1 MNKSVRSHKPISIQ
15 KDKYLWPYLLV
26 APALI
31 TVCCI
36 VLIPAVKALV
46 MSLQNYDL
54 RYSPKDIHYIGLE
67 NYKEVLGDKFF
78 WNSVSR
84 TLIMVLL
91 CVSLQFLL
99 GFALALLLNRSFR
112 GRGVL
117 RAVSMIPWVVPGVL
131 VGLIWR
137 WMYDG
142 NYGVINDI
150 LVKLGIFK
158 QFFGFLAQPDSALL
172 SVIFTYVW
180 QGIPFFT
187 LMILAALQSVPHELY
202 EAASIDGASAAQKL
216 TRVTIPAIKNS
227 ITVSLMLRVIWVANS
242 VDVIFNM
249 TEGGPAYAT
258 QTLAVYIYQKAKA
271 MNLGYSSTLAVLL
284 MIILMC
290 VAIPYMIY
298 SFRTEEDL

>member
-1 MNKSVRSHKPISIQ
+1 MRKSKQSRKPITIS

-31 TVCCI
+31 TICCI

-54 RYSPKDIHYIGLE
+54 RYSPKDIHFIGLD
-67 NYKEVLGDKFF
+67 NYRAVLGDEFF
-78 WNSVSR
+78 WNSVWR
-84 TLIMVLL
+84 TLIMVVL

-99 GFALALLLNRSFR
+99 GFALAVLLNRNFR

-150 LVKLGIFK
+150 LVKLGIF
-158 QFFGFLAQPDSALL
+158 QHYYGFLAQPDSALL
-172 SVIFTYVW
+172 SVILTYVW

-202 EAASIDGASAAQKL
+202 EAAAIDGANGAQKL
-216 TRVTIPAIKNS
+216 MRVTIPAIKNS
-227 ITVSLMLRVIWVANS
+227 VTVSLMLRVIWVANS

-284 MIILMC
+284 MVILMC

>member
-1 MNKSVRSHKPISIQ
+1 LRKSKQSRKPISIS

-31 TVCCI
+31 TICCI

-54 RYSPKDIHYIGLE
+54 RYSPKDIHFIGLD
-67 NYKEVLGDKFF
+67 NYRAVLGDEFF
-78 WNSVSR
+78 WNSVWR
-84 TLIMVLL
+84 TLIMVVL

-99 GFALALLLNRSFR
+99 GFALAVLLNRNFR

-150 LVKLGIFK
+150 LVKLGIF
-158 QFFGFLAQPDSALL
+158 QHYYGFLAQPDSALL
-172 SVIFTYVW
+172 SVILTYVW

-202 EAASIDGASAAQKL
+202 EAAAIDGANGAQKL
-216 TRVTIPAIKNS
+216 MRVTIPAIKNS
-227 ITVSLMLRVIWVANS
+227 VTVSLMLRVIWVANS

-284 MIILMC
+284 MVILMC

>member
-1 MNKSVRSHKPISIQ
+1 MNGSKKSHKPITIS

-46 MSLQNYDL
+46 MSLQSYDL
-54 RYSPKDIHYIGLE
+54 RYSPKDIHFIGLE
-67 NYKEVLGDKFF
+67 NYRKVLNDGFF
-78 WNSVSR
+78 WDSVVR
-84 TLIMVLL
+84 TLIMVVL

-99 GFALALLLNRSFR
+99 GFALAMLLNRSFR

-158 QFFGFLAQPDSALL
+158 QYFGFRRCR
-172 SVIFTYVW
+172 
-180 QGIPFFT
+180 IPHC
-187 LMILAALQSVPHELY
+187 SP
-202 EAASIDGASAAQKL
+202 
-216 TRVTIPAIKNS
+216 
-227 ITVSLMLRVIWVANS
+227 
-242 VDVIFNM
+242 
-249 TEGGPAYAT
+249 
-258 QTLAVYIYQKAKA
+258 
-271 MNLGYSSTLAVLL
+271 SSLL
-284 MIILMC
+284 MC
-290 VAIPYMIY
+290 GRV
-298 SFRTEEDL
+298 SRFSRS